1 MPSANLPSMWRMV
14 SLRKRSA
21 VASSL
26 KSKDG
31 VSMSERPKLWYW
43 PFPSKSMLIS
53 IDAVRRWAVCPL
65 DPCTNLA
72 TEASWSFVVLDET
85 TLVSS
90 RRRRN
95 EVLPIPSSTVK
106 RSTRQRKRKGCR
118 EDGIE
123 LTSSTTSDEQSKLWP
138 GAV

>member
-1 MPSANLPSMWRMV
+1 MPSANLASMCRIV

-21 VASSL
+21 VVSSL
-26 KSKDG
+26 KSRDG
-31 VSMSERPKLWYW
+31 VSMSERPKLWCW

-53 IDAVRRWAVCPL
+53 IEAVRRWAVWPL

-85 TLVSS
+85 ALVSS

-95 EVLPIPSSTVK
+95 EVLPVPSAAVK
-106 RSTRQRKRKGCR
+106 
-118 EDGIE
+118 
-123 LTSSTTSDEQSKLWP
+123 
-138 GAV
+138 

>member
-1 MPSANLPSMWRMV
+1 MPSANRPSMWRMV
-14 SLRKRSA
+14 SLRNRSA
-21 VASSL
+21 EASSL
-26 KSKDG
+26 KSRDG
-31 VSMSERPKLWYW
+31 VSMSERPKLCCW

-72 TEASWSFVVLDET
+72 TEASWSLVVLDET

-95 EVLPIPSSTVK
+95 EVLPIPSVPVK
-106 RSTRQRKRKGCR
+106 RSTRGNEENRAL
-118 EDGIE
+118 D
-123 LTSSTTSDEQSKLWP
+123 
-138 GAV
+138 